1 MMNVTA
7 RLYVLQQIDTKL
19 DRSENRLRELEQA
32 IGNDSDVRE
41 VTAALEAAEME
52 TRAARRAHQA
62 IEDDIDMLA
71 RKKTAGEKRLYSGSV
86 SNPKELQDLQDE
98 SVSLAGRISTLEER
112 QLDAMI
118 AQDESESI
126 ETKARKQLEV
136 VRSKWNREQAT
147 FVEES
152 SELQATI
159 LCLNDERETALIG
172 VSSDLQESYDVV
184 RRHKG
189 GIAVAEVTDNICTVC
204 GMAPSAVRIRQARS
218 GVDPPV
224 KCGNCARIMYV
235 K

>member
-1 MMNVTA
+1 M
-7 RLYVLQQIDTKL
+7 
-19 DRSENRLRELEQA
+19 
-32 IGNDSDVRE
+32 
-41 VTAALEAAEME
+41 
-52 TRAARRAHQA
+52 
-62 IEDDIDMLA
+62 
-71 RKKTAGEKRLYSGSV
+71 

>member
-62 IEDDIDMLA
+62 NEDDIDMLA

-98 SVSLAGRISTLEER
+98 SVSLARRISTLEER

-159 LCLNDERETALIG
+159 VCLNDERETALIG

-189 GIAVAEVTDNICTVC
+189 GLRWRREPITF
-204 GMAPSAVRIRQARS
+204 ARS
-218 GVDPPV
+218 VVWRLQLCEFGKLGAVWTPQLNV
-224 KCGNCARIMYV
+224 EIAHV
-235 K
+235 